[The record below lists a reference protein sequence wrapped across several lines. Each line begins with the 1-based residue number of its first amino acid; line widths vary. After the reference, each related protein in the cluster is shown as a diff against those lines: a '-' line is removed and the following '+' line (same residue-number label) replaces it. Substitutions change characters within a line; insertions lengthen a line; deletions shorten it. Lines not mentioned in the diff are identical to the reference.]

1 MAAPQ
6 RTTLLLLLLLFR
18 WGFFWTCAY
27 KILTDESLMMK
38 LGLGNGVSCICNW
51 CWKRKN
57 VLRAVCAW
65 GFSEQAVGPAV
76 LVSGYAKSFF
86 PFESCLLVM
95 FELFWGS
102 FGFWS
107 ISPQKSALKC
117 SWSIF
122 LPKKRIYFV
131 VLSGS
136 NILKL
141 SLLQFTCYN
150 LCIFGYFQLF
160 CFIYRLCKPLALIQW
175 IYFSLEKGN

>member
-1 MAAPQ
+1 MCWCWAGCGCSTTDHSVAAVVIQ
-6 RTTLLLLLLLFR
+6 M
-18 WGFFWTCAY
+18 GFFWTCAY

-65 GFSEQAVGPAV
+65 GFSERAVGPAV

-107 ISPQKSALKC
+107 ISPQKSTLKC

-122 LPKKRIYFV
+122 LPKKKD
-131 VLSGS
+131 LHC
-136 NILKL
+136 
-141 SLLQFTCYN
+141 SLNFRMLDPDKPFAVYMLQSVC
-150 LCIFGYFQLF
+150 LWLF
-160 CFIYRLCKPLALIQW
+160 PTFLLYLQAL
-175 IYFSLEKGN
+175 